1 MKIEI
6 QHLSKSYGNLL
17 ALNNINLTL
26 TPGIYALLGSNGA
39 GKSTLINLLTG
50 NLKPSNGCIL
60 YNGKNISE
68 LNEDYRAILG
78 YMPQQQGLYEQFNA
92 YRFLNYIA
100 ALKGM
105 DKKTTKAEIERVL
118 KIVNLQKDA
127 HRLLGQYSGGM
138 KQRILVAQA
147 IMNQP
152 DIIILDEPTAGLD
165 PKERIRI
172 RNIISEIAGD
182 KIVLFATH
190 VVSDIEHIAKEVI
203 LIKNG
208 SILNHQSPLEFCK
221 SIQGK
226 VFEIFIEEKE
236 LKKVQDIYLISNIT
250 QQANGLLVRI
260 LTDQPPI
267 SYHYQESIP
276 NLEDV
281 YLYHFSD
288 EKKHKMDIPENVT
301 STNQCH

>member
-78 YMPQQQGLYEQFNA
+78 YMPQQPGLYEQFNA
-92 YRFLNYIA
+92 YRFLNYMA

-165 PKERIRI
+165 PKERI
-172 RNIISEIAGD
+172 
-182 KIVLFATH
+182 
-190 VVSDIEHIAKEVI
+190 
-203 LIKNG
+203 
-208 SILNHQSPLEFCK
+208 
-221 SIQGK
+221 
-226 VFEIFIEEKE
+226 
-236 LKKVQDIYLISNIT
+236 
-250 QQANGLLVRI
+250 
-260 LTDQPPI
+260 
-267 SYHYQESIP
+267 
-276 NLEDV
+276 
-281 YLYHFSD
+281 
-288 EKKHKMDIPENVT
+288 
-301 STNQCH
+301 

>member
-6 QHLSKSYGNLL
+6 QQLSKSYGNLL

-92 YRFLNYIA
+92 YRFLNYMA

-182 KIVLFATH
+182 KIVLLATH

-236 LKKVQDIYLISNIT
+236 LKKVQDMYLISNIT

-281 YLYHFSD
+281 YLYHFND
-288 EKKHKMDIPENVT
+288 EKKGG
-301 STNQCH
+301 

>member
-1 MKIEI
+1 MKLEI
-6 QHLSKSYGNLL
+6 KQLTKSYGNIL

-50 NLKPSNGCIL
+50 NLKPTSGCIL
-60 YNGKNISE
+60 YNDKNIYE
-68 LNEDYRAILG
+68 LNQDYRAILG

-92 YRFLNYIA
+92 YRFLNYMA

-105 DKKTTKAEIERVL
+105 DKETTKTEIERVL
-118 KIVNLQKDA
+118 TVVNLKKDA

-147 IMNQP
+147 IMNHP

-172 RNIISEIAGD
+172 RNIISQIAGD

-203 LIKNG
+203 MIKNG
-208 SILNHQSPLEFCK
+208 QIIDHRSPMDFCK

-226 VFEIFIEEKE
+226 VFEIFIDEKE
-236 LKKVQDIYLISNIT
+236 LKNIQDNYLVSNII

-260 LTDQPPI
+260 LSNQPPI
-267 SYHYQESIP
+267 NYQYQEAIP

-288 EKKHKMDIPENVT
+288 GKNGE
-301 STNQCH
+301 

>member
-1 MKIEI
+1 MKLEI
-6 QHLSKSYGNLL
+6 QQLTKSYGSLL
-17 ALNNINLTL
+17 ALNDFNLTL

-50 NLKPSNGCIL
+50 NLKPNKGKIL
-60 YNGKNISE
+60 YNGKNIND
-68 LNEDYRAILG
+68 LKKDYRAILG
-78 YMPQQQGLYEQFNA
+78 YMPQQQELYEQFNG
-92 YRFLNYIA
+92 YRFLNYMA

-105 DKKTTKAEIERVL
+105 DAKTAKMEIENVL

-138 KQRILVAQA
+138 KQRILIAQA

-152 DIIILDEPTAGLD
+152 KIIILDEPTAGLD

-172 RNIISEIAGD
+172 RNIISKIARE

-203 LIKNG
+203 LMKNG
-208 SILNHQSPLEFCK
+208 NLLDHRSPLEFCK
-221 SIQGK
+221 AIQGK
-226 VFEIFIEEKE
+226 VFELSIQEEE
-236 LKKVQDIYLISNIT
+236 LKKVQGEFLISNIS

-260 LTDQPPI
+260 LANQKPLQ
-267 SYHYQESIP
+267 YQYIEAVA

-281 YLYHFSD
+281 YLYYFSD
-288 EKKHKMDIPENVT
+288 EIKD
-301 STNQCH
+301 

>member
-6 QHLSKSYGNLL
+6 QKLSKSYGNLL

-50 NLKPSNGCIL
+50 NLKPSSGCIL

-68 LNEDYRAILG
+68 LNKDYRAILG

-92 YRFLNYIA
+92 YRFLNYMA

-105 DKKTTKAEIERVL
+105 DKKTTKTEIDRVL
-118 KIVNLQKDA
+118 KIVNLQEDA

-182 KIVLFATH
+182 KIILFATH

-208 SILNHQSPLEFCK
+208 NILDHQSPLDFCK

-226 VFEIFIEEKE
+226 VFEIFIKEKE
-236 LKKVQDIYLISNIT
+236 LKKIQDIYLVSNIT
-250 QQANGLLVRI
+250 QQADGLLVRI
-260 LTDQPPI
+260 LANQPPI
-267 SYHYQESIP
+267 EYHYQESIP

-281 YLYHFSD
+281 YLYYFSD
-288 EKKHKMDIPENVT
+288 GKKGG
-301 STNQCH
+301 

>member
-1 MKIEI
+1 MKLEI
-6 QHLSKSYGNLL
+6 QQLTKSYGSLL
-17 ALNNINLTL
+17 ALNEINLTL

-50 NLKPSNGCIL
+50 NLKPDKGSIL
-60 YNGKNISE
+60 YNGKNINDLKKE
-68 LNEDYRAILG
+68 YRAILG
-78 YMPQQQGLYEQFNA
+78 YMPQQQELYEQFNA
-92 YRFLNYIA
+92 YRFLNYMA

-105 DKKTTKAEIERVL
+105 DAKTAKTEIERVL
-118 KIVNLQKDA
+118 KIVNLQDDA

-138 KQRILVAQA
+138 KQRILIAQA
-147 IMNQP
+147 IMNHP

-203 LIKNG
+203 LMKNG
-208 SILNHQSPLEFCK
+208 NLLDHRSPLEFCK

-226 VFEIFIEEKE
+226 VFELFIQEDE
-236 LKKVQDIYLISNIT
+236 LKKVQATFLISNIS
-250 QQANGLLVRI
+250 QQANGLSVRI
-260 LTDQPPI
+260 LSDQKPVQ
-267 SYHYQESIP
+267 YQYIEAVA

-288 EKKHKMDIPENVT
+288 EIKG
-301 STNQCH
+301 

>member
-92 YRFLNYIA
+92 YRFLNYMA

>member
-50 NLKPSNGCIL
+50 NLKPSNGYIL

-92 YRFLNYIA
+92 YRFLNYMA

-165 PKERIRI
+165 PKERIWI

-236 LKKVQDIYLISNIT
+236 LKKYKICI
-250 QQANGLLVRI
+250 
-260 LTDQPPI
+260 
-267 SYHYQESIP
+267 
-276 NLEDV
+276 
-281 YLYHFSD
+281 
-288 EKKHKMDIPENVT
+288 
-301 STNQCH
+301 

>member
-6 QHLSKSYGNLL
+6 QQLSKSYGNLL

-50 NLKPSNGCIL
+50 NLKPSSGCIL

-68 LNEDYRAILG
+68 LNKDYRAILG
-78 YMPQQQGLYEQFNA
+78 FMPQQQGLYEQFNA
-92 YRFLNYIA
+92 YRFLNYMA

-105 DKKTTKAEIERVL
+105 DKKTTKTEIDRVL
-118 KIVNLQKDA
+118 KIVNLQEDA

-182 KIVLFATH
+182 KIILFATH

-208 SILNHQSPLEFCK
+208 NILDHQSPLEFCK

-236 LKKVQDIYLISNIT
+236 LKKIQDIYLVSNIT
-250 QQANGLLVRI
+250 QQADGLLVRI
-260 LTDQPPI
+260 LANQPPI
-267 SYHYQESIP
+267 EYHYQESIP

-288 EKKHKMDIPENVT
+288 GKKGG
-301 STNQCH
+301 